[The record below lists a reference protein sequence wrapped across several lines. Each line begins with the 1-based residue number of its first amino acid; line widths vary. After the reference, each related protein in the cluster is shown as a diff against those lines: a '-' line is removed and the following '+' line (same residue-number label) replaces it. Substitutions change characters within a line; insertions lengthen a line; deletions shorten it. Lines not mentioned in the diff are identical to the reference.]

1 MYVLLSRVGRRLFFG
16 HPPLSPM
23 HVRTEF
29 SCASKTFTHHSKVRR
44 YNLHTYVWLSS
55 GSVCQASRGMSS
67 TGGCVG
73 ASLAEAIAT
82 SLLICRSEKRRRAK
96 HILESRFQGAEIA
109 PEARHKSARKTFVL
123 KRQSVKCQL
132 VELVQIRQ
140 AN

>member
-1 MYVLLSRVGRRLFFG
+1 
-16 HPPLSPM
+16 
-23 HVRTEF
+23 
-29 SCASKTFTHHSKVRR
+29 
-44 YNLHTYVWLSS
+44 
-55 GSVCQASRGMSS
+55 MSS
-67 TGGCVG
+67 TGGSVG

-82 SLLICRSEKRRRAK
+82 SPLICRSEKRRRAK

-109 PEARHKSARKTFVL
+109 PEARHRSARKTFVL